1 MLLFKNI
8 TDKNEDAYHESLE
21 KMDLAALQI
30 GGEIDPSR
38 VDLRATSCLCVNIEA
53 METKCQPGDSFTITK
68 VTADVFCHGDC
79 PDTRNSFTKVI
90 TNCNFFGGSNSY

>member
-38 VDLRATSCLCVNIEA
+38 VDLRATSCYWVNIEA
-53 METKCQPGDSFTITK
+53 METKCQPGDSFSITK
-68 VTADVFCHGDC
+68 VTADGF
-79 PDTRNSFTKVI
+79 PK
-90 TNCNFFGGSNSY
+90 SNQQ

>member
-38 VDLRATSCLCVNIEA
+38 VDLRATSCHWVNIEA

-68 VTADVFCHGDC
+68 VMADVFCHGDC
-79 PDTRNSFTKVI
+79 PDTRNSFFQK
-90 TNCNFFGGSNSY
+90 

>member
-1 MLLFKNI
+1 MLLFKAI
-8 TDKNEDAYHESLE
+8 KDKNEDALHEGLE

-38 VDLRATSCLCVNIEA
+38 VDLRATSCHWVNIEA

-68 VTADVFCHGDC
+68 VMADVCCHVDC
-79 PDTRNSFTKVI
+79 PDTRNSFFQK
-90 TNCNFFGGSNSY
+90 